1 MTNAEII
8 AAYNAGKTA
17 GQLAQ
22 MTGRTRGAIAG
33 ILHRASVNGGDLRQ
47 GRIVSEDN
55 VLKALRLRDAKW
67 PVKAI
72 AKMIGTSDNNM
83 HRIFRECDHD

>member
-1 MTNAEII
+1 MADGNLPPEL
-8 AAYNAGKTA
+8 
-17 GQLAQ
+17 QQ
-22 MTGRTRGAIAG
+22 
-33 ILHRASVNGGDLRQ
+33 
-47 GRIVSEDN
+47 
-55 VLKALRLRDAKW
+55 KALRLRDAKW